1 MIKDLIGLFAN
12 CWRMDRLIKLSKQG
26 LVLPFYHV
34 VSNQDL
40 IHIKHLY
47 PVVSTQRFEADLDF
61 LLKHYKPSS
70 YPFLLNCIEDPS
82 LRKEK
87 MFYLT
92 FDDGL
97 REFHD
102 VVAPI
107 LLRKGIPATCFVNTG
122 FIDNKAMFFRMK
134 ASILIETIA
143 YKPLTKAQQ
152 NSIQQLF
159 IKHSLSY
166 QFAHDLLKI
175 SDKNQS
181 ILDDIANILEVS
193 FDDYLKT
200 HQPYLTTNQIQ
211 NLIKQGFS
219 IGAHSVSHPYFPDL
233 SEDQQVE
240 QVIDS
245 MQFLHDNFQITE
257 KLFSFPYTDFDI
269 GQSFFEKIRQ
279 EVDLTFGTANLKLD
293 SIATNFQRIPMEIK
307 NSKSASQIIK
317 KAYALYIIK
326 MFMNK
331 HIIERS

>member
-1 MIKDLIGLFAN
+1 
-12 CWRMDRLIKLSKQG
+12 
-26 LVLPFYHV
+26 
-34 VSNQDL
+34 
-40 IHIKHLY
+40 
-47 PVVSTQRFEADLDF
+47 
-61 LLKHYKPSS
+61 
-70 YPFLLNCIEDPS
+70 
-82 LRKEK
+82 

-102 VVAPI
+102 VVASI